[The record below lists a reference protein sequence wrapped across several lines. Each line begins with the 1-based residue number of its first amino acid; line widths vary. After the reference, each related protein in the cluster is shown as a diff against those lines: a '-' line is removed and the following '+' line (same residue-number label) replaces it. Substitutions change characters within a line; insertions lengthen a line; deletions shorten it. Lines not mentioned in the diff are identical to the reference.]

1 MNVLST
7 ESNEWRIIKEIQDGQ
22 SMAEIVGGV
31 YKLLFVFL

>member
-7 ESNEWRIIKEIQDGQ
+7 ESNEWRIIKKIQDGQ